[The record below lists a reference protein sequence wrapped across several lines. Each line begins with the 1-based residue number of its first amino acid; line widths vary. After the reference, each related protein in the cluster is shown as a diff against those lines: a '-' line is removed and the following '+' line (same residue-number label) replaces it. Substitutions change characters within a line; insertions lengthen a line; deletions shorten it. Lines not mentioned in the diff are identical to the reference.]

1 MNVVLAGISKHVQYT
16 VTKFSK
22 IKVPQKDLI
31 TPVYRP
37 AMLRVS
43 GQKGKGRGGA
53 GREGGGK
60 LSGNYRRGVQI
71 LHLKK
76 ASLTQNPSHLS
87 LRSAMNQEWPLDHI
101 LAQLELL
108 TRDLSGPSMV
118 HPEVGPPPRT
128 PHLNPRAGPA
138 SWSHRCQCPLLSR
151 GSSHPQLHTHC
162 SSLAPYISVRG
173 SEGAYQRHV
182 GKVPRSSRRGCKT
195 QGPGMG
201 WGHRFTRG

>member
-1 MNVVLAGISKHVQYT
+1 
-16 VTKFSK
+16 
-22 IKVPQKDLI
+22 
-31 TPVYRP
+31 
-37 AMLRVS
+37 
-43 GQKGKGRGGA
+43 
-53 GREGGGK
+53 
-60 LSGNYRRGVQI
+60 
-71 LHLKK
+71 
-76 ASLTQNPSHLS
+76 
-87 LRSAMNQEWPLDHI
+87 MNQEWPLDHI

-182 GKVPRSSRRGCKT
+182 GKVPRSSRRGCET

-201 WGHRFTRG
+201 WGHRFTRGWREPMPWRKDRPMVAGERWSWSLPLIHWKREGTGRRGQTGTHPWLLSPLAFH